1 MPSVNYNE
9 RSWAIDLIS
18 AIKLFLSNRRLR
30 IKNAGGE
37 NTIRSAATSL
47 FPDVLLF
54 GDSSQGEILQGWE
67 LKMPDTPITDEEF
80 INNAAQKAET
90 LNLESFLLWN
100 AKSAVLYK
108 KEEDSFQ
115 PYKYWPAIE
124 SINSREEVQTNSDDW
139 KGLLYQILEDLNGF
153 FESGALARK
162 PIIDSLSLNSIIDV
176 ILENTD
182 STVDTIRAQIG
193 RNARLDAEIN
203 NWWRSSTA
211 EYTES
216 NNKYK
221 VLARV
226 VLTDWV
232 IKVVFAHI
240 LKRYFDEA
248 KQVDHISE
256 GTTIQQGIAV
266 FNHISDTCNFW
277 NIFNVHLGQKTISE
291 NAWKQLLQ
299 LNGFLID
306 VNIEGVDIS
315 ILHQLLQ
322 SSVVSAKRKAAGQ
335 FTTSQKLSELLVR
348 LCIEDKTK
356 TVLDPCCGTGT
367 IISEAYKL
375 KEEYERNQNEIL
387 ETIWAS
393 DKYAFP
399 LQLATLTLS
408 KPSNIGRIMNIF
420 REDVINLETN
430 KTIEFKDPN
439 NGNIVTKRLPAV
451 DYIVSNLPFV
461 QQEDIRFL
469 NPDIYE
475 INDWIRENATDTVTL
490 SGKSD
495 LYVYLPFYLYR
506 LLSDNARIVLVLS
519 NAWLGTTYGRSF
531 IELLQWFYEFE
542 QIVVSGKGKWF
553 DNADIVTTLVFLKKK
568 AQTSSPDN
576 NDEISYS
583 VIKKDLINE
592 IEDVKELSE
601 NLLLRQNTE
610 NISINTYSRG
620 SISSFESLGLPWS
633 SYFADLN
640 WINEVRDHLIPASD
654 VFEIRRG
661 ERRGWNDLFYPPE
674 DNSIEE
680 EYIEP
685 VVKNLRGCRSLTASP
700 NKLAFCCSRSKE
712 ELRDLGHSGALSWIN
727 RFENETNGR
736 GEPLPEVLQRAR
748 LHWYEMSSENM
759 ADFAAQ
765 INYDKSLFIAKLQDR
780 AFVDQRLIG
789 FTLKNGFETENR
801 DFLLALLNNTIS
813 MFFIEALG
821 FGRGLGALDLSKDKV
836 EESFR
841 ILDPNTPTSEQKAE
855 IIEAF
860 HPLLSRERMA
870 LEAELEQE
878 DRINFEQTLFRIYGI
893 EDYFESVKEAL
904 LKLFKIRFAVND
916 S

>member
-1 MPSVNYNE
+1 M
-9 RSWAIDLIS
+9 
-18 AIKLFLSNRRLR
+18 R

-37 NTIRSAATSL
+37 NTIRSAASRL

-80 INNAAQKAET
+80 INNAANKAET

-108 KEEDSFQ
+108 KEEDNFRA
-115 PYKYWPAIE
+115 YKSWTTIE
-124 SINSREEVQTNSDDW
+124 SINSREDVQTNSDDW
-139 KGLLYQILEDLNGF
+139 KKLLYQILEDLNGF
-153 FESGALARK
+153 FESGILAKK
-162 PIIDSLSLNSIIDV
+162 PIIDSLSINSIIEI

-182 STVDTIRAQIG
+182 STLDTIRSQIG
-193 RNARLDAEIN
+193 KSARLDAEIN
-203 NWWRSSTA
+203 NWWRSSSA

-216 NNKYK
+216 NNKHK

-240 LKRYFDEA
+240 IKRYFDEA
-248 KQVDHISE
+248 KQVNQILE
-256 GTTIQQGIAV
+256 GTTIQQGIDI
-266 FNHISDTCNFW
+266 FNQISDTCNFW
-277 NIFNVHLGQKTISE
+277 NIFNIHLGQKTISD
-291 NAWKQLLQ
+291 NAWNQLLQ

-306 VNIEGVDIS
+306 VNIEGVNVT

-322 SSVVSAKRKAAGQ
+322 SVVVSAKRKAAGQ

-348 LCIEDKTK
+348 LCIDDKTK
-356 TVLDPCCGTGT
+356 TVMDPCCGTGT

-375 KEEYERNQNEIL
+375 KEDYEPNQDEIL
-387 ETIWAS
+387 DTIWAS

-399 LQLATLTLS
+399 LQLATLTMT

-420 REDVINLETN
+420 REDVVNLKTN

-439 NGNIVTKRLPAV
+439 NGNIVTKRQPAV

-469 NPDIYE
+469 NPEIYE
-475 INDWIRENATDTVTL
+475 INDWICENATDAVSL

-506 LLSDNARIVLVLS
+506 LLSDKARIGLILS
-519 NAWLGTTYGRSF
+519 NAWLGTNYGRSF

-553 DNADIVTTLVFLKKK
+553 DNAEIVTSLVFLKKK
-568 AQTSSPDN
+568 THTSSPDN
-576 NDEISYS
+576 NGEISYS
-583 VIKKDLINE
+583 VIKNNLLNE
-592 IEDVKELSE
+592 IEDIKELSE
-601 NLLLRQNTE
+601 NLLLRQDTE
-610 NISINTYSRG
+610 NVSINTYSRD
-620 SISSFESLGLPWS
+620 SISSFERLGLPWS

-640 WINEVRDHLIPASD
+640 WLDEVRDYLILASD
-654 VFEIRRG
+654 VFEIKRG
-661 ERRGWNDLFYPPE
+661 ERRGWNDLFYPPKA
-674 DNSIEE
+674 NSIEE

-700 NKLAFCCSRSKE
+700 NKLAFCCSRSIE
-712 ELRDLGHSGALSWIN
+712 ELQELGHTGALNWIR
-727 RFENETNGR
+727 RFENETNSK
-736 GEPLPEVLQRAR
+736 EKPLPEVLQKTG
-748 LHWYEMSSENM
+748 LHWYEMNSENM

-765 INYDKSLFIAKLQDR
+765 INYDRSLFIAKLNER
-780 AFVDQRLIG
+780 AFVDQRITGL
-789 FTLKNGFETENR
+789 TPKEDFETENGE
-801 DFLLALLNNTIS
+801 FLLALLNNIIS

-821 FGRGLGALDLSKDKV
+821 FGRGMAALDLSKNKI

-841 ILDPNTPTSEQKAE
+841 ILDPNTPTSKQKTE

-860 HPLLSRERMA
+860 RPLMSRERMA
-870 LEAELEQE
+870 LETELEQE
-878 DRINFEQTLFRIYGI
+878 DRINFEQTLFCIYGI
-893 EDYFESVKEAL
+893 EDYYEDVKMAL
-904 LKLFKIRFAVND
+904 LKLYNIRFAVKDN
-916 S
+916 